1 MYIKKTFNFPKVFSL
16 IFKILDNYIYKGK
29 VGDKV
34 KEKIDWIKE
43 NFRLFIFLF
52 IGLVLGLIITIIF
65 SSAHFRQKDVAP
77 ETDLIEELTIGN
89 QEELSFEE
97 VETSLNEIKE
107 EAVSERPKET
117 VVDIK
122 GEVNNPGVYQMEE
135 GSRIIDVID
144 KAGGVLEEAETT
156 AVNFAQ
162 ILTDQMV
169 IYVPKK
175 GEELPTDSMITE
187 GQLDNTEAEVT
198 QVDINKAEKEILM
211 TLQGIGPSKAE
222 NILSYREE
230 NGLFETIE
238 DIKNVPGIGEVTFE
252 NLKDVITVT
261 P

>member
-1 MYIKKTFNFPKVFSL
+1 M
-16 IFKILDNYIYKGK
+16 
-29 VGDKV
+29 
-34 KEKIDWIKE
+34 
-43 NFRLFIFLF
+43 
-52 IGLVLGLIITIIF
+52 
-65 SSAHFRQKDVAP
+65 
-77 ETDLIEELTIGN
+77 IEELTIGN